1 MFESAENHGKPLYFP
16 RDLAHFVICMNKCAI
31 LFLAAGLAGLTVA
44 VAEAEPS
51 VSVLENTVL
60 YVRPGRVTENL
71 PEQLRS
77 LQPTNQT
84 VGTVLDL
91 RFADG
96 DSGVAAA
103 AKLFSAK
110 KLPLVILVDGETRG
124 AAAELALDL
133 RAVKAGIIIGSTNA
147 PEKISPDIAVKV
159 SADAEKDFLE
169 NPFAPPA
176 TNAITSLSPT
186 NDLMPFV
193 DHVNEAQLVRD
204 KIKDGDESDAPT
216 ARPEP
221 VQPVIRDPALARA
234 VDLLKAL
241 AILKQSRG

>member
-1 MFESAENHGKPLYFP
+1 
-16 RDLAHFVICMNKCAI
+16 MNRCLI
-31 LFLAAGLAGLTVA
+31 LFLAAGLAATTVA
-44 VAEAEPS
+44 AAETEPS
-51 VSVLENTVL
+51 VSVLENNVL
-60 YVRPGRVTENL
+60 YVRSGRVTENL

-77 LQPTNQT
+77 LQPTNHT

-96 DSGVAAA
+96 DSGAAA
-103 AKLFSAK
+103 AMKLFSAK
-110 KLPLVILVDGETRG
+110 KAPLVILVDGETRG

-133 RAVKAGIIIGSTNA
+133 RAAKAGIIIGSTNA

-176 TNAITSLSPT
+176 TNTVAGMSPT

-204 KIKDGDESDAPT
+204 KIKDGEESDAPT

-221 VQPVIRDPALARA
+221 AQPVIRDPVLARA

-241 AILKQSRG
+241 AILKRSRG